1 MEVQEAGLL
10 VPSPPAPGIVTKAD
24 RQPIKPLEAD
34 LQYVVDY
41 LRQEAGARAVI
52 ATSSLYGWENVSIP
66 CICLYVDADST
77 ERLAESTVSQQL
89 PTIITTGRLIDAT
102 ANIDAATQL
111 IAPPGL
117 DKVAVSAREFELKK
131 NRIERM
137 IQSIG
142 SFVHGQSISL
152 MAAETKGSVAV
163 FLSPDDDSEDQSYA
177 LTAYHVVP
185 FIPSDKRQIITP
197 GGLDI
202 LTRLLQVLR
211 IGPRT
216 TDYDEIDFLLH
227 RWGNKCGEVQYGHI
241 GTNGNGWRSDWALVC
256 LENEWKGV
264 NGSWMYNE
272 MTEFHTAKSGTL
284 FTGLNGIIDCIDP
297 LAGDICYK
305 DGASTG
311 CTAGSVGPTDTLV
324 FKKGSADVA
333 EEGSSEGD
341 IDRNK
346 MFTVHPLGGEEYV
359 ALSGDSGCG
368 VFCPVPERDGWNW
381 VGQVVSVFHEDN
393 AKKIALMVPQS
404 EILHSLK
411 EVTGKSWKLTYS

>member
-41 LRQEAGARAVI
+41 LRQEAGAHAVI

-152 MAAETKGSVAV
+152 MAAETKAQLLC
-163 FLSPDDDSEDQSYA
+163 FC
-177 LTAYHVVP
+177 
-185 FIPSDKRQIITP
+185 RQMMT
-197 GGLDI
+197 
-202 LTRLLQVLR
+202 LR
-211 IGPRT
+211 I
-216 TDYDEIDFLLH
+216 
-227 RWGNKCGEVQYGHI
+227 N
-241 GTNGNGWRSDWALVC
+241 
-256 LENEWKGV
+256 
-264 NGSWMYNE
+264 
-272 MTEFHTAKSGTL
+272 
-284 FTGLNGIIDCIDP
+284 
-297 LAGDICYK
+297 
-305 DGASTG
+305 
-311 CTAGSVGPTDTLV
+311 
-324 FKKGSADVA
+324 
-333 EEGSSEGD
+333 
-341 IDRNK
+341 
-346 MFTVHPLGGEEYV
+346 
-359 ALSGDSGCG
+359 
-368 VFCPVPERDGWNW
+368 
-381 VGQVVSVFHEDN
+381 
-393 AKKIALMVPQS
+393 
-404 EILHSLK
+404 
-411 EVTGKSWKLTYS
+411 LTP